1 MKDRYGW
8 GPMLAEDDGSGGGGA
23 GQAVFDAP
31 EPSHDT
37 GEAGEGGEPSAAEQP
52 RYQPPTVDARHL
64 AHEFGNVLGQ
74 HFKPPQKEITVEEA
88 KRMLN
93 VWEPSPEWIAKY
105 DNIETRNQALAEQRD
120 GVIRQADTIMQY
132 RMREMMQQMEQRY
145 SPVVEYMQQNEAR
158 AGEYRFAQSYP
169 ALASPALRPVLFA
182 VSQSLLQQGVRFR
195 SEAEMFNTIAK
206 GVESVVKVNQP
217 DFKLGNGARPQ
228 QRGGIPVT
236 TPGAG
241 GGSDSGGGTSGARKP
256 RGLAIWD

>member
-1 MKDRYGW
+1 
-8 GPMLAEDDGSGGGGA
+8 MLAEDDGGSGGGA

-37 GEAGEGGEPSAAEQP
+37 GESGEGGEPQAPQQAQ
-52 RYQPPTVDARHL
+52 YQPPTVDARHL

-169 ALASPALRPVLFA
+169 ALASPSLRPVLFA
-182 VSQSLLQQGVRFR
+182 VSQSLLQQGVQFR
-195 SEAEMFNTIAK
+195 SEAEMFSTIAK

-217 DFKLGNGARPQ
+217 DFKLGNGAQPTR
-228 QRGGIPVT
+228 RAGGIPVT